1 MTIENLVDLPEEVVG
16 RFRLQDLSGVL
27 LLACSMDYLVLICYV
42 EIKAAFAVTMSV
54 RAFKI

>member
-27 LLACSMDYLVLICYV
+27 LLACSMDYLVLIYV
-42 EIKAAFAVTMSV
+42 EIVAAFAVTMFV
-54 RAFKI
+54 RAFEI